1 MFSRL
6 DDATHVDTLNVEFG
20 GNMLPVDVFEI
31 PGTNNRVNSIVFEH
45 TLFSPQ
51 GPGKIYCS
59 DDSSQPFATDS
70 SKFALFSATVATWI
84 NQLDELP
91 AAVHLHDWHA
101 AYYFLLRQY
110 DARFERL
117 RAVRTVFTIH
127 NLAYQGIRPLSGHES
142 SLAAWFHNLNYDYE
156 TVRDARFTDCV
167 NPMAAA
173 IRLADG
179 ISTVSPTYAA
189 EIQLPNDPSRGF
201 IGGEDLEDDLRAAN
215 AEGRL
220 VGILNGC
227 EYPRAKG
234 RRPGWQRLVTLAKV
248 QATKWQHRDDDRNF
262 AELAAQRLD
271 ALPKRRP
278 DHVITSVGRLVA
290 QKVSLFLE
298 NLSDG
303 RTALEHVL
311 DAIGTQGVLIIV
323 GSGETQYEEQ
333 IRELSSHA
341 SNFVFLRGYSD
352 PLADGLYRSGDLFL
366 MPSSFE
372 PCGVSQM
379 LAMRAGQPCVVH
391 GVGGLKDTVHN
402 GSNGFVFGG
411 DSSAEQAENFVATVS
426 RALQVKTNYEE
437 LWREIGKNAAAARF
451 DWPTSA
457 QQTIGKLYDIAD

>member
-1 MFSRL
+1 MFSKL
-6 DDATHVDTLNVEFG
+6 DGAVHVDTLKVDFSGRTLNVG
-20 GNMLPVDVFEI
+20 VFKI
-31 PGTNNRVNSIVFEH
+31 PGANNLVDNIVFEH
-45 TLFSPQ
+45 PLFSPQ

-59 DDSSQPFATDS
+59 DDSSQPFATDA
-70 SKFALFSATVATWI
+70 SKFALLCATAATWI
-84 NQLDELP
+84 SQLGEQP

-101 AYYFLLRQY
+101 AFYCLLRQY
-110 DARFERL
+110 SARFEHL

-127 NLAYQGIRPLSGHES
+127 NLAYQGVRPVSGHDS
-142 SLAAWFHNLNYDYE
+142 SLESWYPDLNYDLA
-156 TVRDARFTDCV
+156 TIRDARYTDCV

-179 ISTVSPTYAA
+179 ISTVSPTYAN
-189 EIQLPNDPSRGF
+189 EIQLASDPSRGF
-201 IGGEDLEDDLRAAN
+201 IGGEGLEEDLRAAD

-227 EYPRAKG
+227 EYPQAKG

-248 QATKWQHRDDDRNF
+248 QATKWQHRDDDRSF

-278 DHVITSVGRLVA
+278 DHVVISIGRLVA

-298 NLSDG
+298 HMSDG
-303 RTALEHVL
+303 RTALEHVI

-323 GSGETQYEEQ
+323 GSGEPQYENQ
-333 IRELSSHA
+333 IRDIAASK
-341 SNFVFLRGYSD
+341 SNFIFLRGYSD
-352 PLADGLYRSGDLFL
+352 LLAEALYRSGDLFL

-372 PCGVSQM
+372 PCGISQM

-411 DSSAEQAENFVATVS
+411 ESSIEQAENFVTTVS
-426 RALQVKTNYEE
+426 RALQVKTNYAE
-437 LWREIGKNAAAARF
+437 LWREISKNAAAARF